1 MVPRET
7 PQFRRSL
14 EDILE
19 TASDKRAETT
29 QGTRREGGL
38 AGRTRGKARGA
49 SPLPRRTSPFENPL
63 FRSKLLMGPAASL
76 TGPDI
81 SGPMVVLRCTRKL
94 LRRLR
99 KTPAEDAPTSSTLL
113 GDWYAN
119 VLFVYRKPIIL
130 AVSARTLL
138 PVLIPARDPASLGPR
153 LAAAL
158 AEILA
163 ALGIRADQIRDEQQQ
178 MAQIAFAPTSSRQIL
193 GTMNDFDRML
203 EPAPGQS
210 LTSAALELAQAPCG
224 PIGMDSPDRATV
236 SLFANPSDTE
246 H

>member
-1 MVPRET
+1 
-7 PQFRRSL
+7 
-14 EDILE
+14 
-19 TASDKRAETT
+19 
-29 QGTRREGGL
+29 
-38 AGRTRGKARGA
+38 
-49 SPLPRRTSPFENPL
+49 
-63 FRSKLLMGPAASL
+63 
-76 TGPDI
+76 
-81 SGPMVVLRCTRKL
+81 MVVLRCTRKL

-119 VLFVYRKPIIL
+119 VVFVYRKPIIL

-163 ALGIRADQIRDEQQQ
+163 ALGIPADQIRDEQQQ
-178 MAQIAFAPTSSRQIL
+178 MAQIAFAPTISRQIL

-236 SLFANPSDTE
+236 SLFANPVGHGALSAPVLQSRRRPCGRSTNLAIL
-246 H
+246 

>member
-1 MVPRET
+1 MSAG
-7 PQFRRSL
+7 FRARPPNSAAV
-14 EDILE
+14 LE
-19 TASDKRAETT
+19 TFW
-29 QGTRREGGL
+29 RRH
-38 AGRTRGKARGA
+38 RTSEQRRRKARGGRVG
-49 SPLPRRTSPFENPL
+49 SLGEPGGRREERRPCQGERRRSENPL
-63 FRSKLLMGPAASL
+63 FRSKLLMRPAASL

-158 AEILA
+158 
-163 ALGIRADQIRDEQQQ
+163 
-178 MAQIAFAPTSSRQIL
+178 
-193 GTMNDFDRML
+193 
-203 EPAPGQS
+203 
-210 LTSAALELAQAPCG
+210 
-224 PIGMDSPDRATV
+224 
-236 SLFANPSDTE
+236 
-246 H
+246 

>member
-1 MVPRET
+1 MCLKATARLHT
-7 PQFRRSL
+7 PF
-14 EDILE
+14 
-19 TASDKRAETT
+19 
-29 QGTRREGGL
+29 
-38 AGRTRGKARGA
+38 GRIVKARIVNADEPIIAQGCGHDA
-49 SPLPRRTSPFENPL
+49 RTCSKQPQECPRTSC
-63 FRSKLLMGPAASL
+63 M
-76 TGPDI
+76 
-81 SGPMVVLRCTRKL
+81 
-94 LRRLR
+94 
-99 KTPAEDAPTSSTLL
+99 
-113 GDWYAN
+113 
-119 VLFVYRKPIIL
+119 RKPIIL

-163 ALGIRADQIRDEQQQ
+163 ALGIPADQIRDEQQQ

>member
-1 MVPRET
+1 
-7 PQFRRSL
+7 
-14 EDILE
+14 
-19 TASDKRAETT
+19 
-29 QGTRREGGL
+29 
-38 AGRTRGKARGA
+38 
-49 SPLPRRTSPFENPL
+49 
-63 FRSKLLMGPAASL
+63 
-76 TGPDI
+76 
-81 SGPMVVLRCTRKL
+81 MVVLRCTRKL

-163 ALGIRADQIRDEQQQ
+163 ALGIPADQIRGEQQQ
-178 MAQIAFAPTSSRQIL
+178 MAQIALAPTSRRQIL

-203 EPAPGQS
+203 EPAPANHSPLLLWNWRKRHAGR
-210 LTSAALELAQAPCG
+210 LGWTVPIAP
-224 PIGMDSPDRATV
+224 
-236 SLFANPSDTE
+236 L
-246 H
+246 